1 MMQIVILDRDVH
13 NQQWLET
20 TSTSANPTAITAKGK
35 HKCLDQK
42 INGPNVWPLKIYI
55 YIYQFNQTFPH
66 FAIQTVGKFFRVKP

>member
-55 YIYQFNQTFPH
+55 YIYINLTRHFPISP
-66 FAIQTVGKFFRVKP
+66 FKPWGNFFG